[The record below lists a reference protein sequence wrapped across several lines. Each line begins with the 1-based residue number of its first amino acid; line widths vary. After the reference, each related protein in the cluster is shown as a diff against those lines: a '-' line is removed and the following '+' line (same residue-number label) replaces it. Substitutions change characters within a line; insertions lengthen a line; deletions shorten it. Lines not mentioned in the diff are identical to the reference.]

1 LEHAFY
7 ASSFAY
13 LYGPMIVIPLA
24 VIWFVGRN
32 NLLGKTIYGR
42 WPGTWLFLAGAAIL
56 GSLTVASIA
65 LFAEA
70 LVAPR
75 PAIVVTASAVTCRF
89 DEGRLTL
96 PWQFVAGLAERKEDV
111 ARRHATVHK
120 HFAAFRLDPRYLDHL
135 PWNWYTRYTQ
145 TALCQLD
152 TLDAR
157 PDAIFRAIDDSWQAA
172 RG

>member
-1 LEHAFY
+1 MDHEYF

-13 LYGPMIVIPLA
+13 LYEPMIVIPLA
-24 VIWFVGRN
+24 VIWFVGRK

-42 WPGTWLFLAGAAIL
+42 WPGTWLFLAGAAVL
-56 GSLTVASIA
+56 GSLTVASIG
-65 LFAEA
+65 LLAEG

-75 PAIVVTASAVTCRF
+75 PAIVVTASTVTCDF
-89 DEGRLTL
+89 NEGRLTL
-96 PWQFVAGLAERKEDV
+96 PWQFVAGLAPRNEDV
-111 ARRHATVHK
+111 ARRHATVHR

-135 PWNWYTRYTQ
+135 PWDLYTRYTQ

-152 TLDAR
+152 ALDAR
-157 PDAIFRAIDDSWQAA
+157 PEAIFRAIDQSWRAA